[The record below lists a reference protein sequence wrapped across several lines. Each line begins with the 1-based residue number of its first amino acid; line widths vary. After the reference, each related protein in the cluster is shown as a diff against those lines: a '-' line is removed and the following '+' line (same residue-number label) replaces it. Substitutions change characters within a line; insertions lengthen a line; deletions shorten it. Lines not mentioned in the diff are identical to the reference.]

1 MSSASPSSATR
12 RRMKLRRRAC
22 SRFRT
27 SEMRASWS
35 TVIRGMSAV
44 AFILDYAGCKYNP
57 HPYVMTDEWRK
68 YCDSCRGN
76 LLWSWRA
83 SSLRCREFEVSY
95 ADPKVPV
102 ELKSPEAALKAAA
115 LHLLPEAVLPFCLIR
130 ICSGPLGEDSRLRR
144 RRLRA

>member
-1 MSSASPSSATR
+1 
-12 RRMKLRRRAC
+12 
-22 SRFRT
+22 
-27 SEMRASWS
+27 
-35 TVIRGMSAV
+35 MSAV

-115 LHLLPEAVLPFCLIR
+115 LHLLPEAVLPLLSHTNLLWPTRGGRSFAQEKA
-130 ICSGPLGEDSRLRR
+130 SGLTVHRVPG
-144 RRLRA
+144 